1 MRMCD
6 ASDVRAVF
14 IDAPENVSFAHNIA
28 RQLDSGRLFR
38 SAVAVSFGQKPKK
51 VYRRLKDMVNAKG
64 KPYGMAEYEF
74 QEH

>member
-1 MRMCD
+1 MRP
-6 ASDVRAVF
+6 SNR
-14 IDAPENVSFAHNIA
+14 I
-28 RQLDSGRLFR
+28 SGRLFR